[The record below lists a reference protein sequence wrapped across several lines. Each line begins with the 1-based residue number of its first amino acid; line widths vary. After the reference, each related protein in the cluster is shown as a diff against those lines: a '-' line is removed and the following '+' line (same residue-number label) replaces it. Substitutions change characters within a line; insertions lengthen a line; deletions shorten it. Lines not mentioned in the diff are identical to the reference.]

1 MYLLKLYS
9 NILILNMTNR
19 NDIISISDDV
29 KVYIVRD
36 LVEPAYKTDV
46 KNMIEAKRCW
56 RLTGHIFETISKILV
71 ALGGIFSFSAGY
83 YEDPILSFIAGSI
96 TTISLAMLQ
105 FASFAYKENKKQ
117 TQELNNTLT
126 KLGIETIPDVPDCDL
141 TNDLNNSSA
150 EKKNRIFFKL
160 KPKITNTN
168 TNTNTNNANPIEIFQ
183 HNNETSDEIKLD
195 DQTSDENKSD
205 KISNTIIHSHNV

>member
-1 MYLLKLYS
+1 
-9 NILILNMTNR
+9 MTNR
-19 NDIISISDDV
+19 NDTISISEDV
-29 KVYIVRD
+29 KIYIVRD
-36 LVEPAYKTDV
+36 LVEPSYKTDV
-46 KNMIEAKRCW
+46 KNMIESKRCW

-126 KLGIETIPDVPDCDL
+126 KLGIETIPDIPDSDL

-150 EKKNRIFFKL
+150 EKKSRIFFKI

-168 TNTNTNNANPIEIFQ
+168 TNTNINTNNTNPISIFQ

-195 DQTSDENKSD
+195 DHTSDENKSD
-205 KISNTIIHSHNV
+205 IKSDIPIHSHNV